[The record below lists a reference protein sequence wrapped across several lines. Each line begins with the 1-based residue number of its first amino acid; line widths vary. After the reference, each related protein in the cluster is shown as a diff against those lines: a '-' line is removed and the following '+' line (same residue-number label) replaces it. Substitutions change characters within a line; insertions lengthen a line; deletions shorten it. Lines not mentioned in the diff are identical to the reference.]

1 MSHINIDDSGITDVY
16 FFFLRVCQ
24 LVGFIAVLLMQV
36 GIFTHTLI
44 WGVSQVSSYPT
55 VVFYLFIKVLLYF
68 TTLGILWFKNKNQII
83 GRQKRESLRR

>member
-36 GIFTHTLI
+36 GIFHTHFDLK
-44 WGVSQVSSYPT
+44 GFSS
-55 VVFYLFIKVLLYF
+55 FLLSNSRFLFIYQSATIKD
-68 TTLGILWFKNKNQII
+68 
-83 GRQKRESLRR
+83 